1 MSNDL
6 ASKDIFQQPPGLL
19 AGIDTVPMDPMAMS
33 NAVLRLLRRINRVGD
48 LHSKEL
54 ERLSG
59 ITTPQLIALRAIQE
73 LGEVTAGRIAA
84 HVSLSQGTVSMI
96 LDRLET
102 QGLIARYRSPRDRRV
117 VHARLTEAGERAV
130 ASAPPLM
137 REQFLRRFLALDL
150 TEQARM
156 VETLSALADM
166 MDAEADP
173 PPR

>member
-6 ASKDIFQQPPGLL
+6 DSKEKRPQIL
-19 AGIDTVPMDPMAMS
+19 ALATMDAVPVDAMAMA
-33 NAVLRLLRRINRVGD
+33 NAVLRMLRRINRVGD

-73 LGEVTAGRIAA
+73 LGEVTAGRIAE

-102 QGLIARYRSPRDRRV
+102 QGLIARYRSPRDRRI
-117 VHARLTEAGERAV
+117 VHARLTEAGEQVV

-137 REQFLRRFLALDL
+137 REQFLRRFLALDHS
-150 TEQARM
+150 EQAQM
-156 VETLSALADM
+156 VEKLSALADM
-166 MDAEADP
+166 MDAETDTP
-173 PPR
+173 SR

>member
-1 MSNDL
+1 
-6 ASKDIFQQPPGLL
+6 
-19 AGIDTVPMDPMAMS
+19 
-33 NAVLRLLRRINRVGD
+33 
-48 LHSKEL
+48 
-54 ERLSG
+54 
-59 ITTPQLIALRAIQE
+59 
-73 LGEVTAGRIAA
+73 
-84 HVSLSQGTVSMI
+84 MI

>member
-6 ASKDIFQQPPGLL
+6 DSKEKRPQIL
-19 AGIDTVPMDPMAMS
+19 ALATMDAVPVDAMAMA
-33 NAVLRLLRRINRVGD
+33 NAVLRMLRRINRVGD

-59 ITTPQLIALRAIQE
+59 ITTPQLIALRAIQQ
-73 LGEVTAGRIAA
+73 LGEVTAGRIAE

-102 QGLIARYRSPRDRRV
+102 QGLIARYRSPRDRRI
-117 VHARLTEAGERAV
+117 VHARLTEAGEQAV

-137 REQFLRRFLALDL
+137 REQFLRRFLALDHS
-150 TEQARM
+150 EQAQM
-156 VETLSALADM
+156 VEKLSALADM
-166 MDAEADP
+166 MDAETDTP
-173 PPR
+173 SR

>member
-6 ASKDIFQQPPGLL
+6 DSKEKRPQIL
-19 AGIDTVPMDPMAMS
+19 ALATMDAVPVDAMAMA
-33 NAVLRLLRRINRVGD
+33 NAVLRMLRRINRVGD

-73 LGEVTAGRIAA
+73 LGEVTAGRIAE

-102 QGLIARYRSPRDRRV
+102 QGLIARYRSPRDRRI

-137 REQFLRRFLALDL
+137 REQFLRRFLALDHS
-150 TEQARM
+150 EQAQM
-156 VETLSALADM
+156 VEKLSALADM
-166 MDAEADP
+166 MDAETDTP
-173 PPR
+173 SR

>member
-6 ASKDIFQQPPGLL
+6 GSKEKRPQTL
-19 AGIDTVPMDPMAMS
+19 ALATMEAVPVDAMAMS
-33 NAVLRLLRRINRVGD
+33 NAVLRMLRRINRVAD

-73 LGEVTAGRIAA
+73 LGEVTAGRIAE

-102 QGLIARYRSPRDRRV
+102 QGLIARYRSPRDRRI

-137 REQFLRRFLALDL
+137 REQFLRRFLALDHS
-150 TEQARM
+150 EQAQM
-156 VETLSALADM
+156 VEKLSVLADM
-166 MDAEADP
+166 MDAETDTP
-173 PPR
+173 SR

>member
-6 ASKDIFQQPPGLL
+6 DSKEKRPQIL
-19 AGIDTVPMDPMAMS
+19 ALATMDAVPVDAMAMA
-33 NAVLRLLRRINRVGD
+33 NAVLRMLRRINRVGD

-73 LGEVTAGRIAA
+73 LGEVTAGRIAE

-102 QGLIARYRSPRDRRV
+102 QGLIARYRSPRDRRI
-117 VHARLTEAGERAV
+117 VHARLTEAGEQAV

-137 REQFLRRFLALDL
+137 REQFLRRFLALDHS
-150 TEQARM
+150 EQAQM
-156 VETLSALADM
+156 VEKLSALADM
-166 MDAEADP
+166 MDAETDTP
-173 PPR
+173 SR

>member
-84 HVSLSQGTVSMI
+84 HVSLSK
-96 LDRLET
+96 
-102 QGLIARYRSPRDRRV
+102 GLSR
-117 VHARLTEAGERAV
+117 
-130 ASAPPLM
+130 
-137 REQFLRRFLALDL
+137 
-150 TEQARM
+150 
-156 VETLSALADM
+156 
-166 MDAEADP
+166 
-173 PPR
+173 

>member
-6 ASKDIFQQPPGLL
+6 DSKEKRPQIL
-19 AGIDTVPMDPMAMS
+19 ALATMDAVPVDAMAMA
-33 NAVLRLLRRINRVGD
+33 NAVMRMLRRINRVGD

-73 LGEVTAGRIAA
+73 LGEVTAGRIAE

-102 QGLIARYRSPRDRRV
+102 QGLIARYRSPRDRRI
-117 VHARLTEAGERAV
+117 VHARLTEAGEQAV

-137 REQFLRRFLALDL
+137 REQFLRRFLALDHS
-150 TEQARM
+150 EQAQM
-156 VETLSALADM
+156 VEKLSALADM
-166 MDAEADP
+166 MDAETDTP
-173 PPR
+173 SR

>member
-6 ASKDIFQQPPGLL
+6 DSKEKRPQIL
-19 AGIDTVPMDPMAMS
+19 ALATMDAVPVDAMAMA
-33 NAVLRLLRRINRVGD
+33 NAVLRMLRRINRVGD

-73 LGEVTAGRIAA
+73 LGEVTAGRIAD

-102 QGLIARYRSPRDRRV
+102 QGLIARYRSPRDRRI

-137 REQFLRRFLALDL
+137 REQFLRRFLALDHS
-150 TEQARM
+150 EQAQM
-156 VETLSALADM
+156 VEKLSALADM
-166 MDAEADP
+166 MDAETDTP
-173 PPR
+173 SR